1 MLPRRAVAALL
12 AAALLGVLGGCG
24 DDSAADRASERAAY
38 ARQVSTI
45 STAMERRLA
54 ELSDQADYR
63 RAAAAAAS
71 TRSYA
76 SSIRAASSD
85 LGAIAPPE
93 IVTAEHRALVRLY
106 GSTAVSLDALA
117 QQFAAAP
124 DAAALGVLAQELS
137 SAIQQYASREQELRA
152 AIQRA
157 LASGTSP
164 TS

>member
-1 MLPRRAVAALL
+1 
-12 AAALLGVLGGCG
+12 
-24 DDSAADRASERAAY
+24 
-38 ARQVSTI
+38 
-45 STAMERRLA
+45 MERRLA
-54 ELSDQADYR
+54 QLSDQADYR

-71 TRSYA
+71 TRAYA

-85 LGAIAPPE
+85 LGAITPPE
-93 IVTAEHRALVRLY
+93 VVAAEHRALVRLY
-106 GSTAVSLDALA
+106 GSTATSLDALA

-164 TS
+164 TG